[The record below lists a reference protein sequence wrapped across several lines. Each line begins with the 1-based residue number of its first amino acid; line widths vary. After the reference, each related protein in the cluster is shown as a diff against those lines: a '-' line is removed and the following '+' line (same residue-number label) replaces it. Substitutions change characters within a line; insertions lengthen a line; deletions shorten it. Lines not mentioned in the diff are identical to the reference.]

1 MYVEFVRRCTLESFL
16 DCHKRAFD
24 YLGGLPG
31 EVFYDSMEHV
41 VIRRDSGQVYF
52 NVELLHFAT
61 TAASGSLSTDGF

>member
-1 MYVEFVRRCTLESFL
+1 
-16 DCHKRAFD
+16 
-24 YLGGLPG
+24 LGGVPG
-31 EVFYDSMEHV
+31 EVFYDSMKHV

>member
-1 MYVEFVRRCTLESFL
+1 LITWAACPARCSTTAG
-16 DCHKRAFD
+16 K
-24 YLGGLPG
+24 
-31 EVFYDSMEHV
+31 HV